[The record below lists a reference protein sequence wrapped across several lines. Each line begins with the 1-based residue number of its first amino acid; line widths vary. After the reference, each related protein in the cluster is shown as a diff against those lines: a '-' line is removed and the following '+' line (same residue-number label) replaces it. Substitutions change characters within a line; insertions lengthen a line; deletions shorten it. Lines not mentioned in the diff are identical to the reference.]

1 MLHHLPTLRAETI
14 RMVYRSSEQEPAT
27 RAKRI
32 PENAFR
38 RALRFKA
45 SQNGEFHD
53 FLNEIGGKLNDQ
65 LGESYVSMGNL
76 NDRLEDCPAAY
87 DYRFDHN
94 KLARS
99 NYPDCKDNQKRLLD
113 GDVMSREELTKR
125 NWYND
130 SYVEEVS
137 KYYHG

>member
-87 DYRFDHN
+87 DY
-94 KLARS
+94 
-99 NYPDCKDNQKRLLD
+99 PDCKDNQKRLLD